1 MKHLFIFL
9 LFFITL
15 LGENFAAFA
24 ENPTPKSSEILI
36 VYSGNALGELKPCG
50 CDKEEEQGGIERR
63 MTYIKNILKQTRNT
77 LIVDLGDNFKEPT
90 RQGKLKAEFFVSSLA
105 QMKYD
110 AITLGDKD
118 LIYGNKFLEEL
129 KEVPWLAS
137 NIHLEKMD
145 IPPFIIKNF
154 SNGLKVAIISA
165 ADPGLFYVSE
175 HSNFKVI
182 DPQRTVKNIIEF
194 LKNKENPNLIVLLSH
209 MRRVD
214 GLKMLNIEGIDV
226 VINGHIEKDTDKIDM
241 EPLTQEGKIFVQP
254 GPLGQ
259 KMGEIR
265 IQFQPDGKLE
275 FKQKMVKLDSKIAND
290 KQMTE
295 LYEVYN
301 SKVEELFFAS
311 LEERKKKAQ
320 MQIYATQKTCQN
332 CHPEAHKTWVGS
344 QHSRAYETLK
354 RVNKS
359 FDPECLI
366 CHTTGFNKEGG
377 FLSEMDTP
385 ELKNVQCEMCH
396 GPQLEHSKA
405 PTGGFAKKANTAC
418 KQCHIKKHSPK
429 FDFEKYWP
437 KIQH

>member
-1 MKHLFIFL
+1 MKRISIL
-9 LFFITL
+9 LIILIIL
-15 LGENFAAFA
+15 LGKSPTIFA
-24 ENPTPKSSEILI
+24 EELASKGSEILI

-63 MTYIKNILKQTRNT
+63 MTYIKNILKQTTNS

-90 RQGKLKAEFFVSSLA
+90 RQGKLKAEFFVNSLA

-110 AITLGDKD
+110 AIALGDKD
-118 LIYGNKFLEEL
+118 LIYGNQFLEKL
-129 KEVPWLAS
+129 KGVPWLAS
-137 NIHLEKMD
+137 NIHLEKID
-145 IPPFIIKNF
+145 LPPYIIKSF

-165 ADPGLFYVSE
+165 ADPGIFYVSE
-175 HSNFKVI
+175 HSNFKVV
-182 DPQRTVKNIIEF
+182 DPQKSVRNIITF
-194 LKNKENPNLIVLLSH
+194 LKKKEKPDLVVLLSH

-214 GLKMLNIEGIDV
+214 GLKMLGIEGVDV
-226 VINGHIEKDTDKIDM
+226 VINGHIEKDTDEINM
-241 EPLTQEGKIFVQP
+241 EPIIKEGKIFVQP

-265 IQFQPDGKLE
+265 IHFQPDGKME
-275 FKQKMVKLDSKIAND
+275 FKQKMVRLDSKIAND
-290 KQMTE
+290 QQMTE
-295 LYEVYN
+295 LYQVYN

-311 LEERKKKAQ
+311 LEERKKKK
-320 MQIYATQKTCQN
+320 QIQIFATQKSCQN
-332 CHPEAHKTWVGS
+332 CHPEAHKTWSGS

-366 CHTTGFNKEGG
+366 CHTTGFNKVGG

-396 GPQLEHSKA
+396 GPRLEHSKA
-405 PTGGFAKKANTAC
+405 PAGGFAKEANTAC